1 MENKQVL
8 VENLSNGRVGINIPD
23 LRLKRI
29 WERKGVKKP
38 IDFETLQQAI
48 YDPGVEFMFKEG
60 ILYIDDMDV
69 KIALGLEPEDAKEP
83 ENIIILSDQQK
94 RRLLT
99 VAPIQ
104 ELKDMM
110 NKISNE
116 QKQSLVDF
124 AIENELTNMDRC
136 EILKQFTQVNVIRA
150 VELNRK
156 NKEG

>member
-1 MENKQVL
+1 MENKKVI